1 MLAVDAL
8 EIVLLDHAPDIVVLL
23 TGDRAF
29 PPGAENQALWQ
40 AGIWHRRERQ
50 HQSRSPRS
58 VQYFLYIDE
67 ILTYKEAGLQQ
78 SRVSGFHLLVRA
90 ASILERQGQVPFSS
104 TVRLLMQQ
112 LDSTFDPAS
121 GLRLLQEFRAGGP
134 MRRSSSTIANR

>member
-1 MLAVDAL
+1 M
-8 EIVLLDHAPDIVVLL
+8 
-23 TGDRAF
+23 F
-29 PPGAENQALWQ
+29 
-40 AGIWHRRERQ
+40 GIGVKGSTNRDLREACNT
-50 HQSRSPRS
+50 
-58 VQYFLYIDE
+58 FLYIDE

-112 LDSTFDPAS
+112 LDSTFDP
-121 GLRLLQEFRAGGP
+121 LRLGFDSFKSFVQAAP